1 MYLLLEQY
9 NPAWKKEFEQL
20 KQVLLQT
27 LNGLQ
32 VTIEHVGSTS
42 VPQLDAK
49 PIIDID
55 IIYVDGADFEKIKAK
70 LIEVGYSHNGNQGI
84 PEREVFK
91 RNGEYNNKVLDTIKH
106 HLYAC
111 PVESNALERHL
122 LSRNF
127 LRKNEWARVKYQQMK
142 YDLAEKANQNRKRYA
157 ELKELYL
164 NDFIDSMI
172 EDERN
177 SMQ

>member
-9 NPAWKKEFEQL
+9 KPAWKTEFEKL
-20 KQVLLQT
+20 KSELLQT
-27 LNGLQ
+27 LHGLH
-32 VTIEHVGSTS
+32 VTIEHVGSTA
-42 VPQLDAK
+42 VPNMDAK

-55 IIYVDGADFEKIKAK
+55 IIYVDGSEFKKIKEK
-70 LIEVGYSHNGNQGI
+70 LESVGYFHNGNQGI
-84 PEREVFK
+84 HEREVFK
-91 RNGEYNNKVLDTIKH
+91 RNGEYTNEVLDTIKH

-111 PVESNALERHL
+111 PVESKALERHL
-122 LSRNF
+122 LSRDF

-142 YDLAEKANQNRKRYA
+142 YNLAEKANQDRKLYA